1 MLTANQ
7 FGVLLMSSQIKTWQE
22 PARALPVIGSY
33 DVIVAG
39 GGTAGVCA
47 AIAAARKGCSTLL
60 IEQFGSL
67 GGTQTAGLV
76 DPLCPN
82 FHEDGTPLTRGIGQ
96 EIWNRLGK
104 SGFGYDLPDTG
115 KYAPGVWAWFDFE
128 QLKQLEEEMV
138 IESGAKI
145 LFHTCI
151 SAPMMDGDK
160 VCGLIIENKSG
171 RQAIE
176 AKIVIDCTGDAD
188 VVFRSGAP
196 CENGRPSDGLNQPSS
211 LRFHVGNVD
220 WKKLSDFL
228 KQHNVPLLSG
238 DLPTVSYGVG
248 GGAKDLA
255 EYLNRCAA
263 EGKVALEDIR
273 YFQFFAAKGRPG
285 EISFNC
291 PEIRSYQGTN
301 GNDISA
307 MQLEGRRAINR
318 LIDFCKRCLPGFEN
332 CYLVCVAAM
341 PGVRSSRRVVTEQV
355 LTVEE
360 VIQGKKFEDAVA
372 RNNWPPDIHSVK
384 EDEELYLDHEPV
396 DFVEIPYG
404 ALVPKNIDNLLVAG
418 RCIGV
423 DFGAQAAIR
432 IARTCQA
439 LGEAAG
445 VAAAMA
451 IQAGVPPR
459 KLSGSDVHKALAKDG
474 LL

>member
-1 MLTANQ
+1 MTTQSRFL
-7 FGVLLMSSQIKTWQE
+7 IE
-22 PARALPVIGSY
+22 PQQNLPVAGDY

-47 AIAAARKGCSTLL
+47 AIAAARKGCKTLL
-60 IEQFGSL
+60 VEQFGSL

-82 FHEDGTPLTRGIGQ
+82 FHNDGTPLTRGIGQ

-104 SGFGYDLPDTG
+104 RGFGYDLPEHG
-115 KYAPGVWAWFDFE
+115 KYAPGAWAWFDGE
-128 QLKQLEEEMV
+128 QLKCLEEEMV
-138 IESGAKI
+138 LETDAQI
-145 LFHTCI
+145 LYHTYI
-151 SAPMMDGDK
+151 SKPLMAGK
-160 VCGLIIENKSG
+160 TVQGLIIENKSG
-171 RQAIE
+171 RQAVT
-176 AKIVIDCTGDAD
+176 AKVVIDCTGDAD
-188 VVFRSGAP
+188 VVYRSGSP
-196 CENGRPSDGLNQPSS
+196 CENGRPSDGLNQPGS

-220 WKKLSDFL
+220 WVRLTAFL
-228 KQHNVPLLSG
+228 QTHTGPLL
-238 DLPTVSYGVG
+238 DDNLPTVSYGAG

-255 EYLNRCAA
+255 QYLNQCAA

-273 YFQFFAAKGRPG
+273 YFQFFASKGRPG

-291 PEIRSYQGTN
+291 PEIRFYHGTN
-301 GNDISA
+301 GNDVTS
-307 MQLEGRRAINR
+307 MQIEGRQAVNR
-318 LIDFCKRCLPGFEN
+318 LVDFCKRCLPGFED
-332 CYLVCVAAM
+332 CYLAFVAAM
-341 PGVRSSRRVVTEQV
+341 PGIRSSRRVVTKEILSVEQV
-355 LTVEE
+355 VA
-360 VIQGKKFEDAVA
+360 GAKFADAVA

-384 EDEELYLDHEPV
+384 EGEGLYLDHEPV

-404 ALVPKNIDNLLVAG
+404 ALVPTVAENLLVAG

-423 DFGAQAAIR
+423 DVGAQAAIR

-451 IQAGVPPR
+451 IQTNVTPD
-459 KLSGSDVHKALAKDG
+459 KLSGIEVNKTLVRDG